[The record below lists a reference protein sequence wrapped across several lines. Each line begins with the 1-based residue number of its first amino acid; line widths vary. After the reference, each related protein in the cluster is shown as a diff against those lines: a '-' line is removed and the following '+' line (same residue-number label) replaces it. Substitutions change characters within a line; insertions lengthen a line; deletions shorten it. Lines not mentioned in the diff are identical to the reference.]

1 MASDGLV
8 PRRLLPDSRF
18 NWVYPVDLV
27 VGLVVTLFFLFY
39 FNRVFGSLV
48 AYCVRK
54 YTWYRYRIYIDV
66 KALQFSFLA
75 GRVFFKG
82 FRYHGHNETIL
93 INDGYITWRYWLRRV
108 REAEC
113 VSSLD
118 HKTDA
123 KSGVNL
129 DSGLEES
136 VGKKASNGLPCR
148 IKAKIRGIEWFIYN
162 RSPAYDSILASISGS
177 QPPNGVGADDPVR
190 KRARLNKANLQT
202 KGQYGDHAAS
212 PTEESWSSS
221 SKHESMGKPQ
231 SRQVFEPSP
240 TQSAAS
246 STLQSGLPG
255 TEQNN
260 ELPLLLQV
268 LPVKLECTRGAIVM
282 GNQHT
287 RSILT
292 AKFDSAVG
300 RIDAQK
306 PSSPLDHYQQLIDLD
321 FNHPLI
327 QLKANRAFKDSPSAE
342 INKRNVEADF
352 PKDDTQADLRQ
363 QSSRR
368 QRRSWSFLHGVL
380 RRFGGSDTSLSNQ
393 RTRKIRPS
401 KKDEG
406 IPGEHR
412 WLGLTRYIDDEDDLL
427 EQERW
432 KAVEYARFETIV
444 DSPGILISIHWD
456 VPGQVPKKRLTVESS
471 HAYGDING
479 SDPPDWS
486 IDVHIRGGEIHYG
499 PWADRQRTDLQNAFF
514 PTLYKDAVPASKIAP
529 GEPRMSTVFKLMIE
543 VDLATKL
550 ILHTREESKDW
561 RWKGHATDGTSHDAK
576 IKSKRHRG
584 KTKEKASLSP
594 EIRPY
599 GWLDLQVMPDS
610 TINFTMD
617 LVARPNGYRTRVDID
632 LREPEMAS
640 SVNHE
645 LLWRSKSQTISCDLS
660 NPLEW
665 KVLRH
670 WYINI
675 QSEDLEVFLLRDHIF
690 LLTDLINDWT
700 SGPPGD
706 FYTFVPFK
714 YLINFQLSNFRLYI
728 NANDSNIINNP
739 TDIND
744 NAFIVLRG
752 KQLDA
757 DLTIPLDH
765 YQPSRN
771 AILFKVDARQGGLD
785 LCTPQWNT
793 QHAFLKDGEV
803 ASLSELNITGSYD
816 YATTTSSAL
825 TDILQLA
832 INGDSPRICMYG
844 FLIRYFMKIK
854 DNYFGEDLHFRTLE
868 EYKAQVAA
876 KAQSSED
883 ALDSIQHSKVSNDLD
898 VLLQISAEN
907 ASAILPSGLYTPT
920 HGIALDL
927 ASICGDL
934 RFTNYYMDLM
944 VAFSPISIAHIKS
957 VTSQIISVDVD
968 SETQV
973 FIDGVSLYGHRL
985 FGLPPTEPTYVCN
998 WDFDVGSIKG
1008 ECTPEFLQGLLLGI
1022 RCFGFS
1028 FDDMENALPPLNLT
1042 IIHDVTFLRVR
1053 VQPILIWL
1061 RTESAA
1067 FRFGLQSLRLGYND
1081 WAHAQSSEKL
1091 NVHISGVSVAIID
1104 KQDSSLG
1111 RDIDNSLVSTQAY
1124 LQSTINLR
1132 MTTRKKMFE
1141 ASCEMQQSHIK
1152 LQDVRTHR
1160 TPWLVQE
1167 FREGAYQA
1175 PTYRTKIR
1183 PPAMQ
1188 FPPVPEPLSCEHSF
1202 ALDSRS
1208 ISSISRRDGVYSRSS
1223 SRQSSFLENRSRKIV
1238 SSATFARSEI
1248 SNPILPED
1256 SRMSSSPYHA
1266 FDSPSSPR
1274 QRGSLAKPDSAPSPY
1289 RTPYFPL
1296 QGLTVN
1302 LEDVPVSSHQDY
1314 EPNTRDRAKGNPA
1327 SLHLQDQETAKSSIM
1342 IDLDPGTRALC
1353 TPMALSHMVD
1363 LLTKLQAETVDALLD
1378 ALQVN
1383 TMVEASKSTQSS
1395 QEHSPN
1401 ITDFNIR
1408 IPSLQARF
1416 LSHPTHH
1423 PLSHSYSSAVSFDVE
1438 KLNVTAR
1445 KSKGKVS
1452 NQPGSP
1458 CDRSSVHVS
1467 LAKIKTSL
1475 SCKSSAAPHYD
1486 KLIDC
1491 IIQDIVLWSTAGELS
1506 SASIKFRNTDITG
1519 TNRCLSQAL
1528 PSGFQA
1534 VSAILKTAEVGSQM
1548 TERHKIQLQVLVL
1561 SLVMAGEDIPDPP
1574 FLTRA
1579 SYVLRSA
1586 NNHLRSSD
1594 SWKLMARL
1602 RHITQLLPEGV
1613 LADTTARS
1621 LNHNQACP
1629 EDAGSRVIKSLE
1641 HWRAWDAVQVKQSL
1655 LMHKVYGLVGEP
1667 SGDRAGMTSPSRA
1680 SVQGGS
1686 LRFAINPGPSQNSI
1700 MVENLEVAVLHNQPA
1715 IASGGFTDPE
1725 VFSVGDA
1732 MLQAHCAKITTR
1744 LNWELLEL
1752 IDAALEIP
1760 FDQLPSKPR
1769 LTSGPSAPIRKGK
1782 MHVIVSSGISIVDF
1796 TSGNLRSMFLC
1807 QGLKASVLVS
1817 RTENKSA
1824 ANILMNADTATS
1836 EVESHSRTLIMTKL
1850 QRPTMFCSTNSDAKL
1865 PRNYHNWKVAASCSS
1880 IAFRVLEDPLLI
1892 FEVVDLILRD
1902 EVAHAVNIAQKARKY
1917 LRQTQ
1922 FDAHQQ
1928 VEPAINKVHITLFV
1942 DSYLLSLTVLP
1953 SLIYRISGEGART
1966 TVQHGLR
1973 EASET
1978 LINLDLQDHIHAFRT
1993 QGNNK
1998 SGKIAAMH
2006 IPPINGRLSLK
2017 LGPRQRSVVFNTT
2030 IEVVKL
2036 DASAL
2041 HALLVTFSRPE
2052 IANLMESIDRE
2063 IRSIQ
2068 SNTQR
2073 LFGGFGDSGAQETL
2087 SKGPLIYDACIIA
2100 GGFSVHAS
2108 SPLSSITARES
2119 QLELN
2124 LGCIQARASNKDG
2137 STGLALPFGEFE
2149 IRLNSIQAALKRVES
2164 ATKIPSGEISVSAY
2178 FKCTSSASHSGEA
2191 MRAFQL
2197 RSTKFNMEVYAE
2209 TAPIIIDIFGHLQN
2223 TLKSIDLTAELK
2235 TLRSIRRP
2243 RVRSTVGTPLP
2254 EANDTANHYDTGSG
2268 SFFGAMYSLEMTNIR
2283 LSWIIGSSTPMSP
2296 EREAEDLILSLSKID
2311 LSTKRDNAARLL
2323 IENLQLQM
2331 VSRSKATMGRSQN
2344 SALLPEVVFNVAYLS
2359 TGKDRRLA
2367 FHAAG
2372 KSLDLRLTSQF
2383 ILPASDLRRSIAF
2396 ATQGVRTAT
2405 ADWKAS
2411 AAEKGNQTRQLLGN
2425 RKFASIWVDA
2435 DFAGAVVYL
2444 EGRSVGER
2452 QTSVTGMQDGAM
2464 MQQHGRYNQFK
2475 PENTSNSTTLRSPGL
2490 AFKIEYRNSNT
2501 DQESLNAE
2509 IKVDGSSNTLYPRVV
2524 PLIMEISSSVKE
2536 MMGESDQLDQSP
2548 KAPPAPTRAVEDDR
2562 LRSADPSTIFGKTK
2576 VNFGLRIC
2584 KQEFSLSC
2592 QPMAKVAATARF
2604 EDIYVTLNT
2613 IQSSDH
2619 GQFFTLSALFTNPEI
2634 SVQHTYSRE
2643 PTGSLTMDSI
2653 YVSLMSSKHV
2663 SAASGLSAILKIGA
2677 TKAQVNA
2684 RQMQDVLLFREVW
2697 IPPEMRQSS
2706 ATPAPNPSTEPQ
2718 AFIVQRYQ
2726 QVAAA
2731 GAFPWDATISIAEL
2745 NVRLDLGQSL
2755 GRSTLNISNFWISS
2769 KKASN
2774 WEQNLYLGCDRAGMD
2789 ATGRMSGLIE
2799 LQALKVRTSIKWPME
2814 NVEYHTPLV
2823 QASLGFDC
2831 LRVKAAFD
2839 YQAFAI
2845 INITAMDAMMYNVRD
2860 LVQATGGDR
2869 LVAVVEGD
2877 TVQVFCT
2884 ATSASQSLALYQA
2897 IQRLIEEKQ
2906 TAYEASLK
2914 ETERFLRRKP
2924 TADPSALQRAINH
2937 SPASEREETIKVPIR
2952 LQTNVVVK
2960 LSAVHFG
2967 VFPSTF
2973 FDNQIFK
2980 VEAGDA
2986 SARFSVVLDD
2996 GKVHSTLGMT
3006 LGQLRVALSGVARPT
3021 TPRKVGEVS
3030 IDEVAASATASRG
3043 GLILGVPRTVVGM
3056 QVWQLPESNQI
3067 DHIFRSSFEGNIDV
3081 GWNYSR
3087 ISFIRGM
3094 HGSHVRALAQ
3104 RLGKPLPQSA
3114 LQITGGL
3121 NQENEEGGGKISR
3134 GEQDKITAVV
3144 TVPQSK
3150 YDYTALQPALI
3161 DTPQL
3166 RNLGEATPPLE
3177 WIGLHRE
3184 RLPNLTHQIVIVSL
3198 LEVAKEVEDAY
3209 TKILGSSSI

>member
-39 FNRVFGSLV
+39 FNRVFGSLI
-48 AYCVRK
+48 AYSVRK
-54 YTWYRYRIYIDV
+54 YTWYRYRVYIDV
-66 KALQFSFLA
+66 QALQFSFLA

-113 VSSLD
+113 ISSLN
-118 HKTDA
+118 HKTDV
-123 KSGVNL
+123 KSGANL

-148 IKAKIRGIEWFIYN
+148 IKAKVRGIEWFIYN
-162 RSPAYDSILASISGS
+162 RSPAYDSILESISGRE
-177 QPPNGVGADDPVR
+177 PPSDFGGDDSVR

-202 KGQYGDHAAS
+202 KGQYRGHAGS

-221 SKHESMGKPQ
+221 SRHESPGKFQP
-231 SRQVFEPSP
+231 RHVFEPSP
-240 TQSAAS
+240 TQSTAS
-246 STLQSGLPG
+246 STPQSGLPA
-255 TEQNN
+255 TEQIKD
-260 ELPLLLQV
+260 LPLILQA
-268 LPVKLECTRGAIVM
+268 LPIKLECTKGAIVM

-306 PSSPLDHYQQLIDLD
+306 PSSPLDHYKQLIDLD

-327 QLKANRAFKDSPSAE
+327 QLKANRAFKESQLAE
-342 INKRNVEADF
+342 INKRNVEADSS
-352 PKDDTQADLRQ
+352 KDDTRAHFRQ

-368 QRRSWSFLHGVL
+368 QRRSWSFLHGL
-380 RRFGGSDTSLSNQ
+380 LHRFGGSSTSASNK
-393 RTRKIRPS
+393 RARKTRALE
-401 KKDEG
+401 KDEAV
-406 IPGEHR
+406 PGEHR

-444 DSPGILISIHWD
+444 DSPGILVSIHWD
-456 VPGQVPKKRLTVESS
+456 VPGQVPEKRFTAGIS

-486 IDVHIRGGEIHYG
+486 IDIHIRGGEIHYG

-514 PTLYKDAVPASKIAP
+514 PTLYKDAAPASKIMP
-529 GEPRMSTVFKLMIE
+529 GEPRISTLFKLMFE
-543 VDLATKL
+543 VDVATKL

-561 RWKGHATDGTSHDAK
+561 RWKGHATDGASRDAK
-576 IKSKRHRG
+576 MKSKRHRG
-584 KTKEKASLSP
+584 KKEKASLSP

-610 TINFTMD
+610 TISFTMD
-617 LVARPNGYRTRVDID
+617 LVARPNGYSNRVDID
-632 LREPEMAS
+632 LRGPEMAS

-645 LLWRSKSQTISCDLS
+645 LLWRSKSQTITCDLS

-670 WYINI
+670 WYIKI
-675 QSEDLEVFLLRDHIF
+675 QSDDLEIFLLRDHIF

-714 YLINFQLSNFRLYI
+714 YLINFQLSDFRLHI

-739 TDIND
+739 TDVND
-744 NAFIVLRG
+744 NAFIVVWG

-757 DLTIPLDH
+757 DITIPLEY

-771 AILFKVDARQGGLD
+771 AILFKVDAQHGGLD

-793 QHAFLKDGEV
+793 QHAFLKDAGV
-803 ASLSELNITGSYD
+803 ASLSELNVTGSYD

-825 TDILQLA
+825 TDILRLA

-876 KAQSSED
+876 KAQSGED
-883 ALDSIQHSKVSNDLD
+883 TVDSIQHSKVSNDLD
-898 VLLQISAEN
+898 VLLQISADN
-907 ASAILPSGLYTPT
+907 ASAILPSGLYTSSQ
-920 HGIALDL
+920 GISLDT

-944 VAFSPISIAHIKS
+944 VTLSPISIAHIKS
-957 VTSQIISVDVD
+957 ITPQVISADVD

-973 FIDGVSLYGHRL
+973 FIDGLSLYGHRL

-1008 ECTPEFLQGLLLGI
+1008 ECTPEFLHGFLLGI

-1028 FDDMENALPPLNLT
+1028 FDDMENTLPPLNLT

-1067 FRFGLQSLRLGYND
+1067 FRLGLQSLKLGYND
-1081 WAHAQSSEKL
+1081 YAHAQSSEKL
-1091 NVHISGVSVAIID
+1091 HVHISEISVAVVD
-1104 KQDSSLG
+1104 NQDSSPG
-1111 RDIDNSLVSTQAY
+1111 RDVDNSIMSTQAY

-1132 MTTRKKMFE
+1132 VTTRKKMFE
-1141 ASCEMQQSHIK
+1141 ASSEMQQSHIK
-1152 LQDVRTHR
+1152 VQDVRTHR
-1160 TPWLVQE
+1160 TSWLVRD
-1167 FREGAYQA
+1167 FCGGASQA
-1175 PTYRTKIR
+1175 PTHRTKIR

-1188 FPPVPEPLSCEHSF
+1188 FPPMPEPLDCEHGF
-1202 ALDSRS
+1202 VFDSHS
-1208 ISSISRRDGVYSRSS
+1208 TSSISQRTRVSSRSS
-1223 SRQSSFLENRSRKIV
+1223 SRQSSFLENRSRKMT
-1238 SSATFARSEI
+1238 SSATLARSEI
-1248 SNPILPED
+1248 SNPVLREN
-1256 SRMSSSPYHA
+1256 SRTSSSSNHA
-1266 FDSPSSPR
+1266 LHSPSSRR
-1274 QRGSLAKPDSAPSPY
+1274 QRGSLAQPDFAPSPY

-1302 LEDVPVSSHQDY
+1302 LEDVPVSSNQVN
-1314 EPNTRDRAKGNPA
+1314 ESGTASRAKGDPA
-1327 SLHLQDQETAKSSIM
+1327 GLLQLQAQEIAKSSIM
-1342 IDLDPGTRALC
+1342 IDLDPGMRALC
-1353 TPMALSHMVD
+1353 TPMALSHMVN
-1363 LLTKLQAETVDALLD
+1363 LLTKLQAETIDTLLD
-1378 ALQVN
+1378 DLQIN
-1383 TMVEASKSTQSS
+1383 TMAEASKSTQASD
-1395 QEHSPN
+1395 EHPPK
-1401 ITDFNIR
+1401 ITDLNIR

-1423 PLSHSYSSAVSFDVE
+1423 QPSHSYSSAVSLDVE
-1438 KLNVTAR
+1438 NLSVTAR
-1445 KSKGKVS
+1445 KSKGKATD
-1452 NQPGSP
+1452 QPGSP
-1458 CDRSSVHVS
+1458 SDLTSVHVS
-1467 LAKIKTSL
+1467 LTQIQFSL
-1475 SCKSSAAPHYD
+1475 SSGSSVVPRYD
-1486 KLIDC
+1486 KLIGC
-1491 IIQDIVLWSTAGELS
+1491 TVQDVVLWSAMGKSS
-1506 SASIKFRNTDITG
+1506 SASITFRKTDITA

-1528 PSGFQA
+1528 PSVLRA
-1534 VSAILKTAEVGSQM
+1534 VSAILKTAEIRSQM
-1548 TERHKIQLQVLVL
+1548 TERHKIRLQVLVL
-1561 SLVMAGEDIPDPP
+1561 SLVIAGEDIPDPP

-1602 RHITQLLPEGV
+1602 RHIMQLLPAEL
-1613 LADTTARS
+1613 LADTTDRC
-1621 LNHNQACP
+1621 LNHTQACP
-1629 EDAGSRVIKSLE
+1629 EDAGNRVAKSLE

-1655 LMHKVYGLVGEP
+1655 LMHKIYGLVGEP
-1667 SGDRAGMTSPSRA
+1667 YEDRADMKNPFRA

-1686 LRFAINPGPSQNSI
+1686 LRFAIITGPSQNSI
-1700 MVENLEVAVLHNQPA
+1700 VVEELEVAVLHNQPA
-1715 IASGGFTDPE
+1715 VAGGGFTDPE
-1725 VFSVGDA
+1725 TFSVGDA

-1744 LNWELLEL
+1744 LNSELLKL

-1760 FDQLPSKPR
+1760 FDEFPSNPR
-1769 LTSGPSAPIRKGK
+1769 STSGPSVPFRKRK
-1782 MHVIVSSGISIVDF
+1782 VHVMVSSSISIVDF
-1796 TSGNLRSMFLC
+1796 VSDNLRSMFLC
-1807 QGLKASVLVS
+1807 QGLKASILVS
-1817 RTENKSA
+1817 QTERGSA
-1824 ANILMNADTATS
+1824 ANVLMNADTATS
-1836 EVESHSRTLIMTKL
+1836 EVQSHSRILIMSKL
-1850 QRPTMFCSTNSDAKL
+1850 QQPTLFCSTSSDAKT
-1865 PRNYHNWKVAASCSS
+1865 PNKYRNWKVAASCSS
-1880 IAFRVLEDPLLI
+1880 IAFKVLEDPLLI
-1892 FEVVDLILRD
+1892 FEVVDLILR
-1902 EVAHAVNIAQKARKY
+1902 EEIAQALKIAQDVRKR

-1922 FDAHQQ
+1922 LDTQEQ
-1928 VEPAINKVHITLFV
+1928 VGSAMNKVDVTLFV
-1942 DSYLLSLTVLP
+1942 DSYLLSLTLLP
-1953 SLIYRISGEGART
+1953 SLIYKISGEGART

-1973 EASET
+1973 EISET

-1993 QGNNK
+1993 QGKNK
-1998 SGKIAAMH
+1998 SGKIAAIH
-2006 IPPINGRLSLK
+2006 IPPINGRLSLISD
-2017 LGPRQRSVVFNTT
+2017 PRQRSVVCNTI
-2030 IEVVKL
+2030 IESVKL

-2041 HALLVTFSRPE
+2041 HALLVTFLRPE
-2052 IANLMESIDRE
+2052 IANLMQSIDRE

-2068 SNTQR
+2068 SSTQR
-2073 LFGGFGDSGAQETL
+2073 LFGVRDGGAQETPL
-2087 SKGPLIYDACIIA
+2087 KGPLLYDASIIA
-2100 GGFSVHAS
+2100 AGFSVHAS
-2108 SPLSSITARES
+2108 SPLSSITAREG

-2124 LGCIQARASNKDG
+2124 LGCIQAKASNKDG
-2137 STGLALPFGEFE
+2137 STGLALPFAEFE
-2149 IRLNSIQAALKRVES
+2149 IRLNSIQAALSRVES
-2164 ATKIPSGEISVSAY
+2164 ATKIPSGEIAVSAF
-2178 FKCTSSASHSGEA
+2178 FKCTSNASHSGEA

-2197 RSTKFNMEVYAE
+2197 RSSKFNIDVYAE

-2223 TLKSIDLTAELK
+2223 TLKTIDLTAELK

-2243 RVRSTVGTPLP
+2243 RLRSAVGTPLP
-2254 EANDTANHYDTGSG
+2254 ETNDTANHHDIGST

-2283 LSWIIGSSTPMSP
+2283 LSWIIGSSTPISP

-2331 VSRSKATMGRSQN
+2331 ASGSKAAMARSQN

-2359 TGKDRRLA
+2359 TGKDRRLS
-2367 FHAAG
+2367 FQAAG

-2396 ATQGVRTAT
+2396 AIQGVRTAT

-2411 AAEKGNQTRQLLGN
+2411 AAEKGNQTRQLLGDK
-2425 RKFASIWVDA
+2425 KFASILVDA

-2444 EGRSVGER
+2444 EGRNVGER
-2452 QTSVTGMQDGAM
+2452 QTLATGVQDGPM
-2464 MQQHGRYNQFK
+2464 VSQQGLYHQFN
-2475 PENTSNSTTLRSPGL
+2475 PENTSSSTTLRSPGL

-2509 IKVDGSSNTLYPRVV
+2509 IKVDGSNNILYPRVV

-2548 KAPPAPTRAVEDDR
+2548 KAQPAPPSIVEDDR

-2613 IQSSDH
+2613 IQSTDH
-2619 GQFFTLSALFTNPEI
+2619 GQFFTVSALFTNPGI

-2643 PTGSLTMDSI
+2643 PTGSLAMDSI

-2697 IPPEMRQSS
+2697 IPPEMRHSA

-2755 GRSTLNISNFWISS
+2755 GRSTLNISDFWVSS
-2769 KKASN
+2769 KKTSN
-2774 WEQNLYLGCDRAGMD
+2774 WEQNLYLGCDRVGMD

-2799 LQALKVRTSIKWPME
+2799 LQALRVRTSIKWPME

-2823 QASLGFDC
+2823 QASLGFDH

-2845 INITAMDAMMYNVRD
+2845 MNITGVDIMMYNVRD
-2860 LVQATGGDR
+2860 LLQATGGDR

-2884 ATSASQSLALYQA
+2884 ATSASQGLALYQA

-2906 TAYEASLK
+2906 AAYEASLK

-2924 TADPSALQRAINH
+2924 GTNPIALQGPKIH
-2937 SPASEREETIKVPIR
+2937 SPTSDREETIKVPIR
-2952 LQTNVVVK
+2952 LHTNVVVK
-2960 LSAVHFG
+2960 IRAVHFG

-2980 VEAGDA
+2980 IEARGA
-2986 SARFSVVLDD
+2986 SARFSVVLDH

-3006 LGQLRVALSGVARPT
+3006 LGQLRVALSGVTRPT

-3043 GLILGVPRTVVGM
+3043 GLILAVPRTVVSM
-3056 QVWQLPESNQI
+3056 QVWQLPESKQI
-3067 DHIFRSSFEGNIDV
+3067 DYIFRSSFEGNIDV

-3121 NQENEEGGGKISR
+3121 NQDKEDGGGKFPR
-3134 GEQDKITAVV
+3134 GEQEKITAVV

>member
-1 MASDGLV
+1 MASAGLI
-8 PRRLLPDSRF
+8 PRQLLPDSNF

-27 VGLVVTLFFLFY
+27 VGIVVTLFFLFY
-39 FNRVFGSLV
+39 FNRVFGRLV
-48 AYCVRK
+48 AYSVRK
-54 YTWYRYRIYIDV
+54 YTWYRYRVYIDV
-66 KALQFSFLA
+66 QALQFSFLA

-82 FRYHGHNETIL
+82 FRYHGHNETVL
-93 INDGYITWRYWLRRV
+93 INDGYVTWRYWLRRV
-108 REAEC
+108 KEADC
-113 VSSLD
+113 ISSLN
-118 HKTDA
+118 HKTDVKPTA
-123 KSGVNL
+123 NL
-129 DSGLEES
+129 NPDVEES
-136 VGKKASNGLPCR
+136 VGKKTSNGLPCR
-148 IKAKIRGIEWFIYN
+148 IKAKVRGVEWFIYN
-162 RSPAYDSILASISGS
+162 RSPAYDSILESISDKK
-177 QPPNGVGADDPVR
+177 PPSGAGGDDSVR
-190 KRARLNKANLQT
+190 KRARLNKTNLQSR
-202 KGQYGDHAAS
+202 GQYRGHAGS

-221 SKHESMGKPQ
+221 SRHDSLGKSQ

-240 TQSAAS
+240 TQSTTS
-246 STLQSGLPG
+246 STPQSSLPA
-255 TEQNN
+255 TEQIKD
-260 ELPLLLQV
+260 LPILLKI
-268 LPVKLECTRGAIVM
+268 LPIKLECTRGAIVM
-282 GNQHT
+282 GNQQT

-292 AKFDSAVG
+292 AKFESAIG

-306 PSSPLDHYQQLIDLD
+306 PSSPLDHYKQLIDLD

-327 QLKANRAFKDSPSAE
+327 QLKTNRAFKDSQLAE
-342 INKRNVEADF
+342 INKPNVEADSF
-352 PKDDTQADLRQ
+352 KIDLQAHVRQ

-380 RRFGGSDTSLSNQ
+380 HRFGGSTTSLSNK
-393 RTRKIRPS
+393 RARKTRAS
-401 KKDEG
+401 EKDEA

-412 WLGLTRYIDDEDDLL
+412 WLGLTRYMDDEDDLL

-456 VPGQVPKKRLTVESS
+456 VPGEVPEKKFTAESS
-471 HAYGDING
+471 HAHGDING

-499 PWADRQRTDLQNAFF
+499 PWADRQRTDLQNTFF
-514 PTLYKDAVPASKIAP
+514 PTLYKDAVSASEVLP
-529 GEPRMSTVFKLMIE
+529 GEPRISTLFKLMIE
-543 VDLATKL
+543 IDLATKL

-561 RWKGHATDGTSHDAK
+561 RWKGHATNATSRDAK
-576 IKSKRHRG
+576 IKNKRHRG

-610 TINFTMD
+610 TISFTMD
-617 LVARPNGYRTRVDID
+617 LVARPEGYRSRVDID
-632 LREPEMAS
+632 LRRPEMAS

-675 QSEDLEVFLLRDHIF
+675 QSDDLEVFLLRDHIL

-706 FYTFVPFK
+706 FYTFIPFK
-714 YLINFQLSNFRLYI
+714 YSINFQLSDFRLYI

-744 NAFIVLRG
+744 NTFIVIWG
-752 KQLDA
+752 KQLVA
-757 DLTIPLDH
+757 DLTIPLEH

-771 AILFKVDARQGGLD
+771 TILFKIDAQHGGLD
-785 LCTPQWNT
+785 LFTPQWNT
-793 QHAFLKDGEV
+793 QHAFLKDGRV

-825 TDILQLA
+825 TDILRLA
-832 INGDSPRICMYG
+832 INGESPRICMYG

-883 ALDSIQHSKVSNDLD
+883 TVDSIQHSKATNDLD

-907 ASAILPSGLYTPT
+907 ASAILPSGLYSSTQ
-920 HGIALDL
+920 GICLDI
-927 ASICGDL
+927 ASTSGDL

-944 VAFSPISIAHIKS
+944 VTFSPISIAHIKS
-957 VTSQIISVDVD
+957 ISPQIISVDAD

-973 FIDGVSLYGHRL
+973 FIDGLSLYGHRL

-1008 ECTPEFLQGLLLGI
+1008 ECTPEFLHGFLLGI

-1028 FDDMENALPPLNLT
+1028 FDDMENTLPPLNLT

-1053 VQPILIWL
+1053 IQPILIWL

-1067 FRFGLQSLRLGYND
+1067 FRLGLQSLRLNYND
-1081 WAHAQSSEKL
+1081 WAHAQFSEKL
-1091 NVHISGVSVAIID
+1091 NVHVSEISIAIVD
-1104 KQDSSLG
+1104 KQESLLD
-1111 RDIDNSLVSTQAY
+1111 RDIEKSTMSTQGY

-1141 ASCEMQQSHIK
+1141 ASSEMQQSHIK
-1152 LQDVRTHR
+1152 MQDIRTHR
-1160 TPWLVQE
+1160 TPWLIQD
-1167 FREGAYQA
+1167 FREGASQA
-1175 PTYRTKIR
+1175 PMQRTKIR

-1188 FPPVPEPLSCEHSF
+1188 FPAMPEPLKYEDSF
-1202 ALDSRS
+1202 VLDSPS
-1208 ISSISRRDGVYSRSS
+1208 TSSISRRNRVYSRSS
-1223 SRQSSFLENRSRKIV
+1223 SRQSSFLENRSRKTT

-1248 SNPILPED
+1248 SNPVLRED
-1256 SRMSSSPYHA
+1256 SRVPSKSNHA
-1266 FDSPSSPR
+1266 LDGPSFRR
-1274 QRGSLAKPDSAPSPY
+1274 QRGSLARADFAPSPY

-1302 LEDVPVSSHQDY
+1302 LEDVPVSSNQVY
-1314 EPNTRDRAKGNPA
+1314 ESNTEDRAKGDPVG
-1327 SLHLQDQETAKSSIM
+1327 LQFQDQETAKSSIM
-1342 IDLDPGTRALC
+1342 IDLDPGMRALC
-1353 TPMALSHMVD
+1353 TPMALSHIVD
-1363 LLTKLQAETVDALLD
+1363 LLTRLQAETIDTLLD

-1383 TMVEASKSTQSS
+1383 AMAEASKSTQAND
-1395 QEHSPN
+1395 QCSPK

-1408 IPSLQARF
+1408 IPSLQVRF

-1423 PLSHSYSSAVSFDVE
+1423 PQSHSLSSAVSLDVE
-1438 KLNVTAR
+1438 KLSVTAR
-1445 KSKGKVS
+1445 KSDGKS
-1452 NQPGSP
+1452 TNQP
-1458 CDRSSVHVS
+1458 RSSSDLTSVHVS
-1467 LAKIKTSL
+1467 LTQIHFSL
-1475 SCKSSAAPHYD
+1475 SSKSSVVPHYD
-1486 KLIDC
+1486 KLIGC
-1491 IIQDIVLWSTAGELS
+1491 AIQDVVLWSAMGES
-1506 SASIKFRNTDITG
+1506 SLANVSFRNTDITG
-1519 TNRCLSQAL
+1519 TTRCLSQAL
-1528 PSGFQA
+1528 PSIFQA
-1534 VSAILKTAEVGSQM
+1534 VSAILKTAEIRSQIA
-1548 TERHKIQLQVLVL
+1548 ERHKIQLQVLVL
-1561 SLVMAGEDIPDPP
+1561 SLVIAGEDIPDPP

-1602 RHITQLLPEGV
+1602 RHIMQLLPAGL
-1613 LADTTARS
+1613 LADTTERC
-1621 LNHNQACP
+1621 LNPTQACP
-1629 EDAGSRVIKSLE
+1629 EDAGNRVAKSLE
-1641 HWRAWDAVQVKQSL
+1641 HWRAWDAAQVKQSL

-1667 SGDRAGMTSPSRA
+1667 SEVGADMKTPLRVSI
-1680 SVQGGS
+1680 QGGS
-1686 LRFAINPGPSQNSI
+1686 LRFAVITGPSQNSI
-1700 MVENLEVAVLHNQPA
+1700 VVEKIEVAVLHNQPA
-1715 IASGGFTDPE
+1715 VVGGGFTDPE
-1725 VFSVGDA
+1725 TFSVGDI
-1732 MLQAHCAKITTR
+1732 MLQAHCAKITAR
-1744 LNWELLEL
+1744 LSWELLTL
-1752 IDAALEIP
+1752 IEAASEIP
-1760 FDQLPSKPR
+1760 FDQLPSNPR
-1769 LTSGPSAPIRKGK
+1769 STLGPSAPTGKRKV
-1782 MHVIVSSGISIVDF
+1782 HVIVSSNISIVEFISD
-1796 TSGNLRSMFLC
+1796 NLRITFLC
-1807 QGLKASVLVS
+1807 QGLKASVLVTQTAS
-1817 RTENKSA
+1817 KST
-1824 ANILMNADTATS
+1824 ANILVNADTATS
-1836 EVESHSRTLIMTKL
+1836 EVQSHSRALITTEL
-1850 QRPTMFCSTNSDAKL
+1850 QQATVVCSTSNDAESPK
-1865 PRNYHNWKVAASCSS
+1865 RYHNWKVAASCSS
-1880 IAFRVLEDPLLI
+1880 IAFKVLEDPLLI
-1892 FEVVDLILRD
+1892 FEVADLILRD
-1902 EVAHAVNIAQKARKY
+1902 EVAYAVNIVQILRESLRKTQIDAQE
-1917 LRQTQ
+1917 
-1922 FDAHQQ
+1922 Q
-1928 VEPAINKVHITLFV
+1928 VESARNRVHVTLFV
-1942 DSYLLSLTVLP
+1942 DSYVLSLTVLP

-1973 EASET
+1973 EDSET
-1978 LINLDLQDHIHAFRT
+1978 MINLDLRDHIHAFRT
-1993 QGNNK
+1993 QGKTK
-1998 SGKIAAMH
+1998 SDKIAAIH

-2017 LGPRQRSVVFNTT
+2017 SGPLQRSVVFNTI
-2030 IEVVKL
+2030 IEAVSL

-2041 HALLVTFSRPE
+2041 HALLVTFLRPE
-2052 IANLMESIDRE
+2052 VANMIESIDRE
-2063 IRSIQ
+2063 VKSIQ
-2068 SNTQR
+2068 NSTQR
-2073 LFGGFGDSGAQETL
+2073 LFGVGDGGAQQTS
-2087 SKGPLIYDACIIA
+2087 SKGPLLYDACIIA
-2100 GGFSVHAS
+2100 AGFSIHAS
-2108 SPLSSITARES
+2108 SPLSSITAREG

-2124 LGCIQARASNKDG
+2124 LGCIQAKASNKEG
-2137 STGLALPFGEFE
+2137 STEQALPFAEFE
-2149 IRLNSIQAALKRVES
+2149 IRLNSVQAALKRVEN
-2164 ATKIPSGEISVSAY
+2164 ATEIPSGGIAVSAF
-2178 FKCTSSASHSGEA
+2178 FKCTSNASQSGEA
-2191 MRAFQL
+2191 TRAFQL
-2197 RSTKFNMEVYAE
+2197 RISKFNVDMYAE
-2209 TAPIIIDIFGHLQN
+2209 TAPIIIDILGHLQN
-2223 TLKSIDLTAELK
+2223 SLKTIDLTAELK
-2235 TLRSIRRP
+2235 TLRSLRRP
-2243 RVRSTVGTPLP
+2243 RVRSAVGTPLP
-2254 EANDTANHYDTGSG
+2254 EANDTVSHHEIGSM

-2283 LSWIIGSSTPMSP
+2283 LSWIVGSSTPMSP
-2296 EREAEDLILSLSKID
+2296 EREAEDLVLSLSKID

-2331 VSRSKATMGRSQN
+2331 ASISKAAMGRSQN

-2367 FHAAG
+2367 FQAAG

-2396 ATQGVRTAT
+2396 AIQGVRTAT

-2411 AAEKGNQTRQLLGN
+2411 AAEKGNQTKQLLGDK
-2425 RKFASIWVDA
+2425 KFASILVDA

-2444 EGRSVGER
+2444 EGRNVGER
-2452 QTSVTGMQDGAM
+2452 QISSMVMQDGAM
-2464 MQQHGRYNQFK
+2464 VPQQGRYK
-2475 PENTSNSTTLRSPGL
+2475 PFNPEDNSSSTKLRSPGL
-2490 AFKIEYRNSNT
+2490 AFKIEYRNSSA

-2509 IKVDGSSNTLYPRVV
+2509 IKVDGSNNILYPRVV

-2536 MMGESDQLDQSP
+2536 MMGESDKLDQSP
-2548 KAPPAPTRAVEDDR
+2548 KAQPEPPKPVEDDR

-2576 VNFGLRIC
+2576 VNFGLKIC

-2613 IQSSDH
+2613 IQSIDH
-2619 GQFFTLSALFTNPEI
+2619 GQFFTVSALFTKPEI

-2643 PTGSLTMDSI
+2643 PTGSLAMDSI

-2697 IPPEMRQSS
+2697 IPPEMRHSP

-2745 NVRLDLGQSL
+2745 TVRIDLGQSL
-2755 GRSTLNISNFWISS
+2755 GRSTLNISNFWVSS

-2799 LQALKVRTSIKWPME
+2799 LQALKIRTSIKWPME
-2814 NVEYHTPLV
+2814 NAEYHTPLV
-2823 QASLGFDC
+2823 QASLGFDH

-2845 INITAMDAMMYNVRD
+2845 MNITGVDVMMYNVRD
-2860 LVQATGGDR
+2860 LLRATDGDR

-2884 ATSASQSLALYQA
+2884 ATSASQGLALYQA

-2906 TAYEASLK
+2906 ASYEASLK

-2924 TADPSALQRAINH
+2924 GTNATPLQRAMNH
-2937 SPASEREETIKVPIR
+2937 SPASDREEIIKVPIR

-2960 LSAVHFG
+2960 LRAVHFG

-2980 VEAGDA
+2980 VEARGT
-2986 SARFSVVLDD
+2986 SARFSVVLEH

-3043 GLILGVPRTVVGM
+3043 GLILGVPRTVVSM

-3067 DHIFRSSFEGNIDV
+3067 DYVFRSSFEGNIDV

-3094 HGSHVRALAQ
+3094 HSSHVRALAQ

-3121 NQENEEGGGKISR
+3121 NQDNEDGGGRPSR
-3134 GEQDKITAVV
+3134 GEQEKITAVV

-3150 YDYTALQPALI
+3150 YAYTALQPALI

>member
-1 MASDGLV
+1 MAGDGLV
-8 PRRLLPDSRF
+8 PRRLLPDSQF
-18 NWVYPVDLV
+18 NWIYPVDLV

-48 AYCVRK
+48 AYSVRK
-54 YTWYRYRIYIDV
+54 YTWYRYRVYIDV
-66 KALQFSFLA
+66 QALQISLLA

-108 REAEC
+108 REAEFI
-113 VSSLD
+113 SSLN
-118 HKTDA
+118 HKTDV

-136 VGKKASNGLPCR
+136 VGKKPSSGLPCR
-148 IKAKIRGIEWFIYN
+148 IKAKVRGIEWFIYN
-162 RSPAYDSILASISGS
+162 RSPAYDSILESISGS
-177 QPPNGVGADDPVR
+177 KPPSDLGGNNSAR
-190 KRARLNKANLQT
+190 KRARLNKANVQD
-202 KGQYGDHAAS
+202 KGQHRGHEGS
-212 PTEESWSSS
+212 PTEESWASSS
-221 SKHESMGKPQ
+221 RHESLGKSQ
-231 SRQVFEPSP
+231 SRQVFETSP
-240 TQSAAS
+240 TQSTAS
-246 STLQSGLPG
+246 STPQSGLPAS
-255 TEQNN
+255 EQIKD
-260 ELPLLLQV
+260 LPLLLQV
-268 LPVKLECTRGAIVM
+268 LPIKIECTKGAIVM

-306 PSSPLDHYQQLIDLD
+306 PSSPLDHYKQLIDLD
-321 FNHPLI
+321 FIYPLI
-327 QLKANRAFKDSPSAE
+327 QLKSNRAFRDSQTAE
-342 INKRNVEADF
+342 INKRTAEADSPRIGTRAHF
-352 PKDDTQADLRQ
+352 RQ

-368 QRRSWSFLHGVL
+368 QRRSWSFLKGVL
-380 RRFGGSDTSLSNQ
+380 HRFGGSSTSLSNK
-393 RTRKIRPS
+393 RARKTRS
-401 KKDEG
+401 LEKDDA

-427 EQERW
+427 ELERW

-456 VPGQVPKKRLTVESS
+456 VPGQVPERKFSAGSS
-471 HAYGDING
+471 RAHDGING

-514 PTLYKDAVPASKIAP
+514 PTLYKDAVPAPKITP
-529 GEPRMSTVFKLMIE
+529 GEPRVSTLFKLVFE
-543 VDLATKL
+543 VDVATKL

-561 RWKGHATDGTSHDAK
+561 RWKGHATNGTSRDAK

-584 KTKEKASLSP
+584 KAKEKASLNP

-610 TINFTMD
+610 TISFTMD
-617 LVARPNGYRTRVDID
+617 LVARSNGYRNRVDVD
-632 LREPEMAS
+632 LRAPEMAS

-675 QSEDLEVFLLRDHIF
+675 QSDDLEVFLLRDHIF

-714 YLINFQLSNFRLYI
+714 YLINFQLSDFRLYI

-744 NAFIVLRG
+744 NVFIVVWG

-757 DLTIPLDH
+757 DLTIPLEH

-771 AILFKVDARQGGLD
+771 AILFKVDAHQGGLD

-793 QHAFLKDGEV
+793 QHAFLKDGGV

-825 TDILQLA
+825 TDILRLA
-832 INGDSPRICMYG
+832 INGDSLRIYMYG

-876 KAQSSED
+876 KAQNSEGTV
-883 ALDSIQHSKVSNDLD
+883 DSVQHSKVSNDLD
-898 VLLQISAEN
+898 VILQISAEN
-907 ASAILPSGLYTPT
+907 ASAILPSGLYNATQ
-920 HGIALDL
+920 GISLDI
-927 ASICGDL
+927 ASIHGDL

-944 VAFSPISIAHIKS
+944 VDFSPISIAHIKCN
-957 VTSQIISVDVD
+957 TAQIISVDVD

-973 FIDGVSLYGHRL
+973 FIDGLSLSGHRL

-998 WDFDVGSIKG
+998 WDFDVGTIKG
-1008 ECTPEFLQGLLLGI
+1008 ECTPEFLHGFLLGI

-1028 FDDMENALPPLNLT
+1028 FDDMENTLPPLNLT

-1067 FRFGLQSLRLGYND
+1067 FRLGLQSLTLGYND
-1081 WAHAQSSEKL
+1081 WAHAESSEKL
-1091 NVHISGVSVAIID
+1091 NVHISEISVAIVD
-1104 KQDSSLG
+1104 KQDSFLG
-1111 RDIDNSLVSTQAY
+1111 RDIDDSITSTQAY
-1124 LQSTINLR
+1124 LQLTMNLC
-1132 MTTRKKMFE
+1132 MPTRKKMFE
-1141 ASCEMQQSHIK
+1141 ARSEMQQSHIK
-1152 LQDVRTHR
+1152 MHDLRTHR
-1160 TPWLVQE
+1160 TPWLVQD
-1167 FREGAYQA
+1167 FREGASQG
-1175 PTYRTKIR
+1175 PTHRTKIR

-1188 FPPVPEPLSCEHSF
+1188 FPPMPEPLNCEHDF
-1202 ALDSRS
+1202 ILDSRS
-1208 ISSISRRDGVYSRSS
+1208 TSSISRRNRVSSRSS
-1223 SRQSSFLENRSRKIV
+1223 SRQSSFLEDRPRKMK
-1238 SSATFARSEI
+1238 SSATFALSET
-1248 SNPILPED
+1248 SNPILRED
-1256 SRMSSSPYHA
+1256 SPMSSSSNYA
-1266 FDSPSSPR
+1266 LDSPSSRR
-1274 QRGSLAKPDSAPSPY
+1274 QRGSLAQPDSAPSPY

-1296 QGLTVN
+1296 QDLAVN
-1302 LEDVPVSSHQDY
+1302 LEDVPVSSSQVY
-1314 EPNTRDRAKGNPA
+1314 ESDTEDCARGDAVG
-1327 SLHLQDQETAKSSIM
+1327 LQVQDQEISKSSIM
-1342 IDLDPGTRALC
+1342 VDLDPGMRVLC
-1353 TPMALSHMVD
+1353 TPMAFSHMVD
-1363 LLTKLQAETVDALLD
+1363 LLTRLQAETVDTLLD
-1378 ALQVN
+1378 ALQVD
-1383 TMVEASKSTQSS
+1383 TMAEASKSTQASD
-1395 QEHSPN
+1395 EHSPK
-1401 ITDFNIR
+1401 ITDVNIR

-1416 LSHPTHH
+1416 LSHPTHGS
-1423 PLSHSYSSAVSFDVE
+1423 PSHSYSSAVSLHVE
-1438 KLNVTAR
+1438 KLSVTAR
-1445 KSKGKVS
+1445 KSVGKAT
-1452 NQPGSP
+1452 NLPGILS
-1458 CDRSSVHVS
+1458 DLTSVHVS
-1467 LAKIKTSL
+1467 LAQIQLSL
-1475 SCKSSAAPHYD
+1475 SSKSSMVHHYD
-1486 KLIDC
+1486 KLIGFT
-1491 IIQDIVLWSTAGELS
+1491 IQDVVLWSAMGESS
-1506 SASIKFRNTDITG
+1506 SASIKFRNTDITVI
-1519 TNRCLSQAL
+1519 NKCLSQGL
-1528 PSGFQA
+1528 PSVFQA
-1534 VSAILKTAEVGSQM
+1534 VSAIIKTAEIRSQM
-1548 TERHKIQLQVLVL
+1548 TERHKIRLQILVL
-1561 SLVMAGEDIPDPP
+1561 SLIIAGEDIPDPA
-1574 FLTRA
+1574 FLTKA

-1602 RHITQLLPEGV
+1602 RHILQLLPADL
-1613 LADTTARS
+1613 LADTTDRC
-1621 LNHNQACP
+1621 LNRTQVRP
-1629 EDAGSRVIKSLE
+1629 EDAGNRVARSLE
-1641 HWRAWDAVQVKQSL
+1641 HWRAWDAVQIKQSL
-1655 LMHKVYGLVGEP
+1655 LMHKVYGFVGEP
-1667 SGDRAGMTSPSRA
+1667 FENRADTKNPLRA
-1680 SVQGGS
+1680 SAQGGS
-1686 LRFAINPGPSQNSI
+1686 LRFGVITGPKENSI
-1700 MVENLEVAVLHNQPA
+1700 VVENTEVMVMHNQPA
-1715 IASGGFTDPE
+1715 VPSGGFTDPE
-1725 VFSVGDA
+1725 TFSVGDSV
-1732 MLQAHCAKITTR
+1732 LQAHCAKITTR
-1744 LNWELLEL
+1744 LNWDLLKL
-1752 IDAALEIP
+1752 IDAALEVP
-1760 FDQLPSKPR
+1760 LDQLPSKPH
-1769 LTSGPSAPIRKGK
+1769 LTSGPSAPIRKRK
-1782 MHVIVSSGISIVDF
+1782 VHVMVSSSISIVDF
-1796 TSGNLRSMFLC
+1796 ISDNLRSMFLC
-1807 QGLKASVLVS
+1807 QGLKASILVS
-1817 RTENKSA
+1817 QTESRSA
-1824 ANILMNADTATS
+1824 ANILVNADTATS
-1836 EVESHSRTLIMTKL
+1836 EVQSHSQSLIMTKL
-1850 QRPTMFCSTNSDAKL
+1850 QRPTVFCSTNSDAKTL
-1865 PRNYHNWKVAASCSS
+1865 KKNHNWKVAASCSS
-1880 IAFRVLEDPLLI
+1880 IAFKILEDPLLI
-1892 FEVVDLILRD
+1892 FEVADLILRD
-1902 EVAHAVNIAQKARKY
+1902 EVAHAVSITQDVRKR

-1922 FDAHQQ
+1922 LSGQKQ
-1928 VEPAINKVHITLFV
+1928 VESTMNKVHVTLFV

-1978 LINLDLQDHIHAFRT
+1978 LINLDLHDHVHAFRT
-1993 QGNNK
+1993 QGKDK
-1998 SGKIAAMH
+1998 SGKIAALH
-2006 IPPINGRLSLK
+2006 IPPINGHLTLK
-2017 LGPRQRSVVFNTT
+2017 SGPRQSSIVFNMI
-2030 IEVVKL
+2030 IEAVKL

-2041 HALLVTFSRPE
+2041 HALLATFLRPE

-2068 SNTQR
+2068 SSTQR
-2073 LFGGFGDSGAQETL
+2073 LFGVGHRDAQETP
-2087 SKGPLIYDACIIA
+2087 SKGLLLYDACIIA
-2100 GGFSVHAS
+2100 AGFSVHAS
-2108 SPLSSITARES
+2108 SPLSSITAREG

-2137 STGLALPFGEFE
+2137 NTGLALPFAEFG
-2149 IRLNSIQAALKRVES
+2149 IRLNSVHAALKRVES
-2164 ATKIPSGEISVSAY
+2164 ATKIPSGEITVSAF
-2178 FKCTSSASHSGEA
+2178 FKCTSNASHSGEA
-2191 MRAFQL
+2191 TRAFQL
-2197 RSTKFNMEVYAE
+2197 RSSKFNLDVYAE
-2209 TAPIIIDIFGHLQN
+2209 TAPIIIDILGHLQN
-2223 TLKSIDLTAELK
+2223 TLKTIDLTAELK

-2243 RVRSTVGTPLP
+2243 RVRSAVGTPLP
-2254 EANDTANHYDTGSG
+2254 EANDTTNHDDIGST
-2268 SFFGAMYSLEMTNIR
+2268 SLFGAMYSLEMTNIR

-2331 VSRSKATMGRSQN
+2331 ASGSKAAMGRSQN

-2367 FHAAG
+2367 FQAAG

-2396 ATQGVRTAT
+2396 AIQGVRTAT

-2411 AAEKGNQTRQLLGN
+2411 AAEKGNQTRQLLGDK
-2425 RKFASIWVDA
+2425 KFASILVDA

-2444 EGRSVGER
+2444 EGRNVGER
-2452 QTSVTGMQDGAM
+2452 ETSAMGVQDRAM
-2464 MQQHGRYNQFK
+2464 LPQQGHYYQSNS
-2475 PENTSNSTTLRSPGL
+2475 ENTSTSTKLRSPGL
-2490 AFKIEYRNSNT
+2490 AFKIEYRNSST

-2509 IKVDGSSNTLYPRVV
+2509 IKVDGSNNILYPRVV

-2548 KAPPAPTRAVEDDR
+2548 KAQPAPPRVVEDDR

-2592 QPMAKVAATARF
+2592 QPVAKVAATARF

-2613 IQSSDH
+2613 IQSVDH
-2619 GQFFTLSALFTNPEI
+2619 GQFFTVSALFTNPEI

-2643 PTGSLTMDSI
+2643 PTGSLAMDSI

-2697 IPPEMRQSS
+2697 IPPEMRHSP

-2755 GRSTLNISNFWISS
+2755 GRSTLNISNFWVSS
-2769 KKASN
+2769 KKTSN
-2774 WEQNLYLGCDRAGMD
+2774 WEQNLYLGCDRAGVN
-2789 ATGRMSGLIE
+2789 ATGRMSGLVE
-2799 LQALKVRTSIKWPME
+2799 LQALKVHTSIKWPME
-2814 NVEYHTPLV
+2814 NAEYHTPLV
-2823 QASLGFDC
+2823 QASLGFDH

-2839 YQAFAI
+2839 YQTFAI
-2845 INITAMDAMMYNVRD
+2845 MNITGVDIMMYNVRD
-2860 LVQATGGDR
+2860 LLQATGGDR

-2884 ATSASQSLALYQA
+2884 ATSASQGLALYQA

-2906 TAYEASLK
+2906 AAYEGSLK
-2914 ETERFLRRKP
+2914 ETERFLRRNP
-2924 TADPSALQRAINH
+2924 GTSPIALQRAMNH
-2937 SPASEREETIKVPIR
+2937 SPTSNREDIIKVPIR

-2960 LSAVHFG
+2960 LRAVHFG

-2980 VEAGDA
+2980 VEARDA
-2986 SARFSVVLDD
+2986 SARFSVVLDH

-3021 TPRKVGEVS
+3021 TPKKVGEVS
-3030 IDEVAASATASRG
+3030 IDEVVASAAASRG
-3043 GLILGVPRTVVGM
+3043 GLILGVPRTVVSM

-3067 DHIFRSSFEGNIDV
+3067 DYIFRSSFEGNIDV

-3114 LQITGGL
+3114 LQITSGL
-3121 NQENEEGGGKISR
+3121 NQDNDGGGGRLPR
-3134 GEQDKITAVV
+3134 GEQEKITAVV

>member
-8 PRRLLPDSRF
+8 RRQLLPDSRF

-48 AYCVRK
+48 AYSIRK
-54 YTWYRYRIYIDV
+54 YTWYRYRVYIDV
-66 KALQFSFLA
+66 QALQFSFLA

-113 VSSLD
+113 ISSLN
-118 HKTDA
+118 HKPDV

-129 DSGLEES
+129 DSGLGES
-136 VGKKASNGLPCR
+136 IGKKASNGLPCR
-148 IKAKIRGIEWFIYN
+148 IKAKVRGIEWFIYN
-162 RSPAYDSILASISGS
+162 RSPAYDSILASISGR
-177 QPPNGVGADDPVR
+177 QPPSDVGADDPVR
-190 KRARLNKANLQT
+190 KRARINKANLQN
-202 KGQYGDHAAS
+202 KGQYHDQAGS

-221 SKHESMGKPQ
+221 SKHESMGKSQ
-231 SRQVFEPSP
+231 SRQVFEASP

-246 STLQSGLPG
+246 STPQPDLPG
-255 TEQNN
+255 TEQTN

-268 LPVKLECTRGAIVM
+268 LPIKLECTRGAIVM

-306 PSSPLDHYQQLIDLD
+306 PSSPLDNYKQLIDLD

-327 QLKANRAFKDSPSAE
+327 QLKANRAFKDSPPPE
-342 INKRNVEADF
+342 INKRNVEADSS
-352 PKDDTQADLRQ
+352 KEDTQAHFRQ
-363 QSSRR
+363 RSSRQ
-368 QRRSWSFLHGVL
+368 QRRSWSFLHSVL
-380 RRFGGSDTSLSNQ
+380 RRFGGSNTSLSNQ
-393 RTRKIRPS
+393 RARKIRPS
-401 KKDEG
+401 EKDEG

-444 DSPGILISIHWD
+444 DSPGILVGIHWD
-456 VPGQVPKKRLTVESS
+456 VPGQVPENNFTAESS
-471 HAYGDING
+471 YAHGDIDA

-514 PTLYKDAVPASKIAP
+514 PTLYKDAVPSSKIMP
-529 GEPRMSTVFKLMIE
+529 GEPRISTIFKLMVE

-561 RWKGHATDGTSHDAK
+561 KWKGHATDGTSRNAK

-584 KTKEKASLSP
+584 KSKEKASLSP

-599 GWLDLQVMPDS
+599 GWVDLLVMPDS
-610 TINFTMD
+610 TISFTMD
-617 LVARPNGYRTRVDID
+617 LIARPNGYRNRVNID
-632 LREPEMAS
+632 LRGPEMAS

-645 LLWRSKSQTISCDLS
+645 LLWRSKSQTITCDLS

-675 QSEDLEVFLLRDHIF
+675 QSDDLEVFLLRDHIF

-728 NANDSNIINNP
+728 NANDSNIINSP

-744 NAFIVLRG
+744 NAFITVWG
-752 KQLDA
+752 KQLNA
-757 DLTIPLDH
+757 DITIPLEL

-771 AILFKVDARQGGLD
+771 AVLFKVDAQHGGLD

-793 QHAFLKDGEV
+793 QHAFLKDAKV

-816 YATTTSSAL
+816 YATTSSVL

-832 INGDSPRICMYG
+832 INGDSPRMCMYG
-844 FLIRYFMKIK
+844 FLIRYFLKIK

-868 EYKAQVAA
+868 EYKTQVAA
-876 KAQSSED
+876 KAKDSED
-883 ALDSIQHSKVSNDLD
+883 APDSIQHGKVSNDLD
-898 VLLQISAEN
+898 ILLQISAEN
-907 ASAILPSGLYTPT
+907 ASAILPSGLYTAT
-920 HGIALDL
+920 HGITLEI

-944 VAFSPISIAHIKS
+944 ITFSPISIAHIKS
-957 VTSQIISVDVD
+957 VTSQINSADVE

-998 WDFDVGSIKG
+998 WDFDLGPIKG
-1008 ECTPEFLQGLLLGI
+1008 ECTPEFLHRLLLGI

-1028 FDDMENALPPLNLT
+1028 FDDMENTLPPLNPSV
-1042 IIHDVTFLRVR
+1042 IHDVTFLRVR

-1067 FRFGLQSLRLGYND
+1067 FRLGLQSLRLSYND
-1081 WAHAQSSEKL
+1081 WAHAQFSQKL
-1091 NVHISGVSVAIID
+1091 NVHISDISIAIVDI
-1104 KQDSSLG
+1104 KDSSSG
-1111 RDIDNSLVSTQAY
+1111 RDIDNSIMSTQAY
-1124 LQSTINLR
+1124 LQSTINLH

-1141 ASCEMQQSHIK
+1141 ASREMQQGHIK
-1152 LQDVRTHR
+1152 MQDVRTHR
-1160 TPWLVQE
+1160 TPWLVQN
-1167 FREGAYQA
+1167 FREGASQA
-1175 PTYRTKIR
+1175 PPYRTKIR

-1188 FPPVPEPLSCEHSF
+1188 FPPMPEPLNCDHSF
-1202 ALDSRS
+1202 VLDSHS
-1208 ISSISRRDGVYSRSS
+1208 TSSISRRNGVSSQSS
-1223 SRQSSFLENRSRKIV
+1223 SRQSSFLENRSRKIG
-1238 SSATFARSEI
+1238 SSTTFARSEI
-1248 SNPILPED
+1248 SNPVRCAD
-1256 SRMSSSPYHA
+1256 SRTSSNSYHA
-1266 FDSPSSPR
+1266 LHSPSSQR
-1274 QRGSLAKPDSAPSPY
+1274 QRGSLAQPDFAPSPY

-1302 LEDVPVSSHQDY
+1302 LEDVPVSSNQVY
-1314 EPNTRDRAKGNPA
+1314 EPDTGDRAKGGPIA
-1327 SLHLQDQETAKSSIM
+1327 LQLQDQETARASIL
-1342 IDLDPGTRALC
+1342 IDVDPGMRALC
-1353 TPMALSHMVD
+1353 TPVALSHIVD
-1363 LLTKLQAETVDALLD
+1363 LLTRLQADTIDTLLD
-1378 ALQVN
+1378 ALQLN
-1383 TMVEASKSTQSS
+1383 IMAEASQSTQVS
-1395 QEHSPN
+1395 QEHFPK
-1401 ITDFNIR
+1401 ITDINIR
-1408 IPSLQARF
+1408 IPSLRARF
-1416 LSHPTHH
+1416 LSHSTHH
-1423 PLSHSYSSAVSFDVE
+1423 PPSHSYSSAMSLDVE
-1438 KLNVTAR
+1438 KLSVTAR
-1445 KSKGKVS
+1445 KSKGKVT
-1452 NQPGSP
+1452 NQPGNP
-1458 CDRSSVHVS
+1458 CDESSVHAS
-1467 LAKIKTSL
+1467 LTQIKFCL
-1475 SCKSSAAPHYD
+1475 SSKSNVAPRYD
-1486 KLIDC
+1486 KLVGFTV
-1491 IIQDIVLWSTAGELS
+1491 QDVVLWSAVGQSS
-1506 SASIKFRNTDITG
+1506 SASITFRDTDITG

-1528 PSGFQA
+1528 PSVFQA
-1534 VSAILKTAEVGSQM
+1534 ASAILKTAGVRSQM
-1548 TERHKIQLQVLVL
+1548 TERHKIRFQVLVL
-1561 SLVMAGEDIPDPP
+1561 SLVLAGEDIPDPP

-1586 NNHLRSSD
+1586 NNHLRSND

-1602 RHITQLLPEGV
+1602 RHIMQLLPAGL
-1613 LADTTARS
+1613 LADTTDRC

-1629 EDAGSRVIKSLE
+1629 EDAENRVAKSLE

-1655 LMHKVYGLVGEP
+1655 LMHEVYGLVREA
-1667 SGDRAGMTSPSRA
+1667 SKDRAGMTSPLTA
-1680 SVQGGS
+1680 SIQGES
-1686 LRFAINPGPSQNSI
+1686 LRFAITTSSSQNSI
-1700 MVENLEVAVLHNQPA
+1700 VLENLEVAVVLNQPA
-1715 IASGGFTDPE
+1715 VASGGFTDPE
-1725 VFSVGDA
+1725 AFSVGDA
-1732 MLQAHCAKITTR
+1732 MLQAHCAKINTR
-1744 LNWELLEL
+1744 LHWELLEL
-1752 IDAALEIP
+1752 INTALEIP

-1769 LTSGPSAPIRKGK
+1769 LTSGPSAPMRKRK
-1782 MHVIVSSGISIVDF
+1782 VHVVASSSISIVDLI
-1796 TSGNLRSMFLC
+1796 SGNLRSMFLC
-1807 QGLKASVLVS
+1807 QGLKASILVS
-1817 RTENKSA
+1817 QTESRSA
-1824 ANILMNADTATS
+1824 ANILINADTATS
-1836 EVESHSRTLIMTKL
+1836 EVQSHSRILVTTKL
-1850 QRPTMFCSTNSDAKL
+1850 QRPTMFCSANSDAKAL
-1865 PRNYHNWKVAASCSS
+1865 KDHYSWKVTASCSS

-1902 EVAHAVNIAQKARKY
+1902 EAAHAVSIAQNVRKR
-1917 LRQTQ
+1917 LRQAQ
-1922 FDAHQQ
+1922 FDAQEQ
-1928 VEPAINKVHITLFV
+1928 AESAMNKVHVTLFV
-1942 DSYLLSLTVLP
+1942 DSYLLNLTVLP

-1978 LINLDLQDHIHAFRT
+1978 MINLDLQDHIHAFRT
-1993 QGNNK
+1993 QGKNT

-2006 IPPINGRLSLK
+2006 IPPINSHLSLK
-2017 LGPRQRSVVFNTT
+2017 SSPQQNSVVFNTI
-2030 IEVVKL
+2030 IEAVKL

-2041 HALLVTFSRPE
+2041 HALLATFSSPE
-2052 IANLMESIDRE
+2052 ITNLLKSIDRE
-2063 IRSIQ
+2063 IRSLQ
-2068 SNTQR
+2068 SNAQR
-2073 LFGGFGDSGAQETL
+2073 LFGVGAGGAQETPP
-2087 SKGPLIYDACIIA
+2087 KGPLLYNACIIA
-2100 GGFSVHAS
+2100 AGFSVYAS
-2108 SPLSSITARES
+2108 SPLSSITAREG

-2124 LGCIQARASNKDG
+2124 LGCIQAKASNKHS
-2137 STGLALPFGEFE
+2137 STGLALPFAEFE
-2149 IRLNSIQAALKRVES
+2149 IRLDGMQAALKRVEN
-2164 ATKIPSGEISVSAY
+2164 TVKIPSGEIAVSAF
-2178 FKCTSSASHSGEA
+2178 FKCTSNTSHSSEA

-2197 RSTKFNMEVYAE
+2197 RSSKFNMDVYAE
-2209 TAPIIIDIFGHLQN
+2209 TAPIIIDILGHLQN
-2223 TLKSIDLTAELK
+2223 TLKSIDLKAELK

-2243 RVRSTVGTPLP
+2243 RMRSAVDTPLP
-2254 EANDTANHYDTGSG
+2254 EADDTPNHYDIGST

-2323 IENLQLQM
+2323 IETLQLQM
-2331 VSRSKATMGRSQN
+2331 VSNSKAAMGRSQN

-2367 FHAAG
+2367 FQAAG

-2425 RKFASIWVDA
+2425 KKFASILVDA

-2444 EGRSVGER
+2444 EGRNVGER
-2452 QTSVTGMQDGAM
+2452 QTSAMSVQDVAM
-2464 MQQHGRYNQFK
+2464 MPQHGRYNQFN
-2475 PENTSNSTTLRSPGL
+2475 PENTSSSTTLRSPGL
-2490 AFKIEYRNSNT
+2490 AFKIEYRNSST
-2501 DQESLNAE
+2501 GQESLNAE
-2509 IKVDGSSNTLYPRVV
+2509 IKVDGSNNTLHPRVV

-2536 MMGESDQLDQSP
+2536 MMGESDQLNQSP
-2548 KAPPAPTRAVEDDR
+2548 KTQPAPSRLVEDDR

-2592 QPMAKVAATARF
+2592 QPVAKVAATARF

-2619 GQFFTLSALFTNPEI
+2619 GQFFTVSALFTKPEI

-2643 PTGSLTMDSI
+2643 PTGSLAMDSI

-2663 SAASGLSAILKIGA
+2663 SAASGLSAILKIG
-2677 TKAQVNA
+2677 TIEAQVNA

-2697 IPPEMRQSS
+2697 IPPEMRRSP
-2706 ATPAPNPSTEPQ
+2706 ATPARNPSTEPQ

-2731 GAFPWDATISIAEL
+2731 GAFPWDATISIAKL

-2755 GRSTLNISNFWISS
+2755 ARSTLHISNFWVSS
-2769 KKASN
+2769 KKTSN
-2774 WEQNLYLGCDRAGMD
+2774 WEQNLYIGCDRAGMD

-2799 LQALKVRTSIKWPME
+2799 LQALKVHTSIKWPAE

-2823 QASLGFDC
+2823 QASLGFDN

-2839 YQAFAI
+2839 YQAFALL
-2845 INITAMDAMMYNVRD
+2845 NITAMDVMMYNVRD
-2860 LVQATGGDR
+2860 LNQAKGGDR

-2897 IQRLIEEKQ
+2897 IQRLIEENQ
-2906 TAYEASLK
+2906 AAYEASLK

-2924 TADPSALQRAINH
+2924 TTDTFAFQRAIIH
-2937 SPASEREETIKVPIR
+2937 SPTSPNREEIIKVPIR
-2952 LQTNVVVK
+2952 LHTNVVVK
-2960 LSAVHFG
+2960 LRAVHFG

-2980 VEAGDA
+2980 VEAKNA
-2986 SARFSVVLDD
+2986 SARFSVELDH
-2996 GKVHSTLGMT
+2996 GKVQSTLGMT
-3006 LGQLRVALSGVARPT
+3006 LGQLRVALSGVVRPS

-3043 GLILGVPRTVVGM
+3043 GLILGVPRTVVSM

-3067 DHIFRSSFEGNIDV
+3067 DYIFRSSFEGNIDV

-3121 NQENEEGGGKISR
+3121 NQDNEDGEGNIPR
-3134 GEQDKITAVV
+3134 GEQEKITAVV

-3150 YDYTALQPALI
+3150 YIYTALQPALI

-3177 WIGLHRE
+3177 WIGLHRD

>member
-39 FNRVFGSLV
+39 FNRVFGRLV
-48 AYCVRK
+48 AYSVRK
-54 YTWYRYRIYIDV
+54 YTWYKYRIYVDV
-66 KALQFSFLA
+66 QALQFSFLA

-113 VSSLD
+113 ISSLN
-118 HKTDA
+118 HKTDV
-123 KSGVNL
+123 KSGANL

-148 IKAKIRGIEWFIYN
+148 IKAKVRGIEWFIYN
-162 RSPAYDSILASISGS
+162 RSPAYDSILEGISGR
-177 QPPNGVGADDPVR
+177 QPPSDVGGDDSVR

-202 KGQYGDHAAS
+202 KGQYRDHAAS
-212 PTEESWSSS
+212 PTEESWSSDS
-221 SKHESMGKPQ
+221 RHESLGKSR
-231 SRQVFEPSP
+231 SRQAFEPSP
-240 TQSAAS
+240 TQSTAS
-246 STLQSGLPG
+246 SMPQSSFPD
-255 TEQNN
+255 TEQIKD
-260 ELPLLLQV
+260 LPLILRV
-268 LPVKLECTRGAIVM
+268 LPIKLECTRGAIVM

-300 RIDAQK
+300 RVDAQK
-306 PSSPLDHYQQLIDLD
+306 SSSPLDHYKQLIDLD
-321 FNHPLI
+321 FKHPVI
-327 QLKANRAFKDSPSAE
+327 QLKANRAFKDRQLVE
-342 INKRNVEADF
+342 ISKRNGEAHSSD
-352 PKDDTQADLRQ
+352 DDTQAQFPL
-363 QSSRR
+363 QSSRQ
-368 QRRSWSFLHGVL
+368 QRRSWSLLHGIL
-380 RRFGGSDTSLSNQ
+380 RRFDGSSTSLSNK
-393 RTRKIRPS
+393 RARKS
-401 KKDEG
+401 KPLEKEEG

-412 WLGLTRYIDDEDDLL
+412 WLGLTRYMDDEDDLL

-456 VPGQVPKKRLTVESS
+456 VPGQVSEKKFATESS
-471 HAYGDING
+471 HADGDING

-514 PTLYKDAVPASKIAP
+514 PTLYKDAVPASKIMP
-529 GEPRMSTVFKLMIE
+529 GEPRISTCFKLILE
-543 VDLATKL
+543 VDVATKL

-561 RWKGHATDGTSHDAK
+561 RWKGHATDGTSRDAK

-584 KTKEKASLSP
+584 KAKEKASLSP
-594 EIRPY
+594 EIRPF

-610 TINFTMD
+610 TISFTMD
-617 LVARPNGYRTRVDID
+617 LVARQKGYRNRVDID
-632 LREPEMAS
+632 LRGPEMAS

-665 KVLRH
+665 NMLRH

-675 QSEDLEVFLLRDHIF
+675 QSDDLEVFLLRDHIF

-714 YLINFQLSNFRLYI
+714 YSIGFELSNFRLYI

-744 NAFIVLRG
+744 NAFIVVWG
-752 KQLDA
+752 GQLDA
-757 DLTIPLDH
+757 DLTIPLEH

-771 AILFKVDARQGGLD
+771 AIVFKVDAKHGGID

-793 QHAFLKDGEV
+793 QHAFLKDRGV

-825 TDILQLA
+825 TDILRLA

-868 EYKAQVAA
+868 EYKTQVTA
-876 KAQSSED
+876 KAQNSEGTV
-883 ALDSIQHSKVSNDLD
+883 DSNQHSKVSNDLD
-898 VLLQISAEN
+898 VLLQIAAEN
-907 ASAILPSGLYTPT
+907 ATAILPSGLYAATQ
-920 HGIALDL
+920 GIALDI
-927 ASICGDL
+927 ASIRGDL

-944 VAFSPISIAHIKS
+944 LTFSPISIAHIKS

-973 FIDGVSLYGHRL
+973 FIDGISLYGHRL

-998 WDFDVGSIKG
+998 WDFDVGSING
-1008 ECTPEFLQGLLLGI
+1008 ECTPEFLHGFLLGI

-1028 FDDMENALPPLNLT
+1028 FDDVENTLPPLNLA
-1042 IIHDVTFLRVR
+1042 IIHDVTFLRVKVR
-1053 VQPILIWL
+1053 PILIWL

-1067 FRFGLQSLRLGYND
+1067 FRLGLQSLRLAYND

-1091 NVHISGVSVAIID
+1091 NVHISELSVAIVD

-1111 RDIDNSLVSTQAY
+1111 RDIDSSIMRTQAY

-1132 MTTRKKMFE
+1132 MTTRKKKFE
-1141 ASCEMQQSHIK
+1141 ANTEMQQSHIK
-1152 LQDVRTHR
+1152 TQDVRTHR
-1160 TPWLVQE
+1160 TPWLVQD
-1167 FREGAYQA
+1167 FREGASQG
-1175 PTYRTKIR
+1175 PIPRTKIR

-1188 FPPVPEPLSCEHSF
+1188 FPPMPEPLDREHSF
-1202 ALDSRS
+1202 ALDSHS
-1208 ISSISRRDGVYSRSS
+1208 TSSISRRTRMSSRSS
-1223 SRQSSFLENRSRKIV
+1223 SRQSSFLANRSRKMTG
-1238 SSATFARSEI
+1238 SATFAGSEI
-1248 SNPILPED
+1248 SNPVLRED
-1256 SRMSSSPYHA
+1256 SRTSSSCNHA
-1266 FDSPSSPR
+1266 MDSHPSR
-1274 QRGSLAKPDSAPSPY
+1274 RLRGGLAEPDFAPSPY
-1289 RTPYFPL
+1289 RTPCFPL
-1296 QGLTVN
+1296 QGVTVD
-1302 LEDVPVSSHQDY
+1302 LEDVPVSSNQVDESDIGHR
-1314 EPNTRDRAKGNPA
+1314 TKGD
-1327 SLHLQDQETAKSSIM
+1327 SFGLQLQNQEAAKSGIM
-1342 IDLDPGTRALC
+1342 IDLDPGVRALC

-1363 LLTKLQAETVDALLD
+1363 LLTRLQAENIDTLLD

-1383 TMVEASKSTQSS
+1383 TMAEASKSTRGSE
-1395 QEHSPN
+1395 EHSPK
-1401 ITDFNIR
+1401 IMDFNIR

-1416 LSHPTHH
+1416 LSQPTHH
-1423 PLSHSYSSAVSFDVE
+1423 PPSHSSSSAVSLDVE
-1438 KLNVTAR
+1438 KMSITAR
-1445 KSKGKVS
+1445 KSKGKVT
-1452 NQPGSP
+1452 NEPGTPS
-1458 CDRSSVHVS
+1458 DLTSVHVA
-1467 LAKIKTSL
+1467 LAKIQSSL
-1475 SCKSSAAPHYD
+1475 SSTSNVVPRYD
-1486 KLIDC
+1486 KLIGC
-1491 IIQDIVLWSTAGELS
+1491 TIQDIVLWCAVGESS
-1506 SASIKFRNTDITG
+1506 SASLAFRNTDVTG
-1519 TNRCLSQAL
+1519 TNQSLSQTL
-1528 PSGFQA
+1528 PSVFQA
-1534 VSAILKTAEVGSQM
+1534 VSAVLEAAENRSQM
-1548 TERHKIQLQVLVL
+1548 AERHKIRLQILVL
-1561 SLVMAGEDIPDPP
+1561 SLVIAGEDIPDPP

-1602 RHITQLLPEGV
+1602 RHIMQFLPADL
-1613 LADTTARS
+1613 LADTTNRC
-1621 LNHNQACP
+1621 LDHNQACP
-1629 EDAGSRVIKSLE
+1629 EDAGNRVAKSLE

-1655 LMHKVYGLVGEP
+1655 LMHKVYGLVGESP
-1667 SGDRAGMTSPSRA
+1667 EDRADMTSPLRA
-1680 SVQGGS
+1680 SIQGGS
-1686 LRFAINPGPSQNSI
+1686 LRFAIITGPGQNSI
-1700 MVENLEVAVLHNQPA
+1700 VVENLEVAILHNQPA
-1715 IASGGFTDPE
+1715 VASGGFIDPE
-1725 VFSVGDA
+1725 TFSLGDA
-1732 MLQAHCAKITTR
+1732 MLQAHCAKITTC
-1744 LNWELLEL
+1744 LNWELLDL
-1752 IDAALEIP
+1752 IDAVSAIP
-1760 FDQLPSKPR
+1760 FDQLKSKPR
-1769 LTSGPSAPIRKGK
+1769 STSEPSAPIRKRK
-1782 MHVIVSSGISIVDF
+1782 VHVMLSSSISIVDF
-1796 TSGNLRSMFLC
+1796 SSDNLRNMFLC
-1807 QGLKASVLVS
+1807 RGLKASILLSQSES
-1817 RTENKSA
+1817 RTA
-1824 ANILMNADTATS
+1824 ANALLSADIATS
-1836 EVESHSRTLIMTKL
+1836 EVESHSRILIMTKL
-1850 QRPTMFCSTNSDAKL
+1850 QRPTLFCSTNSDAKT
-1865 PRNYHNWKVAASCSS
+1865 PKKYHNWKVAASCSS
-1880 IAFRVLEDPLLI
+1880 IAFKVLEDPLLI

-1902 EVAHAVNIAQKARKY
+1902 EVPRAVDIAQNVRKRP
-1917 LRQTQ
+1917 RQTE
-1922 FDAHQQ
+1922 FDSQNQ
-1928 VEPAINKVHITLFV
+1928 VESAMNKVHVTLFV
-1942 DSYLLSLTVLP
+1942 DSYLLSLTILP

-1973 EASET
+1973 DASET

-1993 QGNNK
+1993 QGKNK

-2017 LGPRQRSVVFNTT
+2017 SGPRQRSVVFNAI
-2030 IEVVKL
+2030 IEAVEL

-2063 IRSIQ
+2063 LRSIQ
-2068 SNTQR
+2068 RSTQR
-2073 LFGGFGDSGAQETL
+2073 LFGAGDVGAPEKPL
-2087 SKGPLIYDACIIA
+2087 RGPLLYDACIIA
-2100 GGFSVHAS
+2100 AGFNVHAS
-2108 SPLSSITARES
+2108 SPLSSITAREG

-2124 LGCIQARASNKDG
+2124 LGCIQAKASNKDG
-2137 STGLALPFGEFE
+2137 STGLALPLAEFE
-2149 IRLNSIQAALKRVES
+2149 IGLDSIQAALKRVEGD
-2164 ATKIPSGEISVSAY
+2164 TKIPSGEIAVSAF
-2178 FKCTSSASHSGEA
+2178 FKCTSNASHDGEF

-2197 RSTKFNMEVYAE
+2197 RSNKFNIDVYAE
-2209 TAPIIIDIFGHLQN
+2209 TAPIIIDILGHLQN
-2223 TLKSIDLTAELK
+2223 TLKTIDLTAELK

-2243 RVRSTVGTPLP
+2243 RVRSAVGTPLP
-2254 EANDTANHYDTGSG
+2254 EANGTTHHYEIGST
-2268 SFFGAMYSLEMTNIR
+2268 SLFGAMYSLEMTNIR
-2283 LSWIIGSSTPMSP
+2283 LSWIVGSSTPMSP

-2331 VSRSKATMGRSQN
+2331 VAGSKVPMGRSQN

-2367 FHAAG
+2367 FQAAG

-2396 ATQGVRTAT
+2396 AIHGVRTAT

-2411 AAEKGNQTRQLLGN
+2411 AAAKGNQTRQLLGDK
-2425 RKFASIWVDA
+2425 KFASILVDA

-2444 EGRSVGER
+2444 EGRNVGER
-2452 QTSVTGMQDGAM
+2452 QTSAMGTQDGAVVPRY
-2464 MQQHGRYNQFK
+2464 GRYNQFN
-2475 PENTSNSTTLRSPGL
+2475 PENTSSSTTLRSPGL
-2490 AFKIEYRNSNT
+2490 AFKIEYRNNSI

-2509 IKVDGSSNTLYPRVV
+2509 IKVDGSNNTLYPRVV

-2548 KAPPAPTRAVEDDR
+2548 KAQPAPPKLVEDDR

-2619 GQFFTLSALFTNPEI
+2619 GQFFTVSALFTNPEI
-2634 SVQHTYSRE
+2634 SVKHTYSRE
-2643 PTGSLTMDSI
+2643 PTGSLAMDSI

-2663 SAASGLSAILKIGA
+2663 SAATGLSAILKIGA
-2677 TKAQVNA
+2677 AKAQVNA

-2697 IPPEMRQSS
+2697 IPPEMRRSPATSAPPPSS
-2706 ATPAPNPSTEPQ
+2706 EPQ

-2731 GAFPWDATISIAEL
+2731 GAFPWDATISITEL
-2745 NVRLDLGQSL
+2745 DVRLDLGQSL
-2755 GRSTLNISNFWISS
+2755 GRSTLNISNFWVSS
-2769 KKASN
+2769 KKTSN

-2823 QASLGFDC
+2823 QASLGFDH

-2845 INITAMDAMMYNVRD
+2845 MNITGVEVMMYNVRD
-2860 LVQATGGDR
+2860 LIQATGSDR

-2884 ATSASQSLALYQA
+2884 ATSASQGLALYQA

-2906 TAYEASLK
+2906 AAYEASLK
-2914 ETERFLRRKP
+2914 ETERFLSRKS
-2924 TADPSALQRAINH
+2924 TTNTIAIQKASNH
-2937 SPASEREETIKVPIR
+2937 SLTSDREEIIKVPIR
-2952 LQTNVVVK
+2952 LQTKVVVK
-2960 LSAVHFG
+2960 LRAVHFG

-2980 VEAGDA
+2980 VEARDA
-2986 SARFSVVLDD
+2986 SARFSVVLDH

-3006 LGQLRVALSGVARPT
+3006 LGQLRVALSGVSRPT
-3021 TPRKVGEVS
+3021 TPRKVGEVA
-3030 IDEVAASATASRG
+3030 IDEVAASAAASRG
-3043 GLILGVPRTVVGM
+3043 GLILAVPRTVVSM

-3067 DHIFRSSFEGNIDV
+3067 DYLFRSSFEGNIDV

-3121 NQENEEGGGKISR
+3121 NQDNEDGGGKTPR
-3134 GEQDKITAVV
+3134 GEQEKITAVV

>member
-1 MASDGLV
+1 MASNGLA
-8 PRRLLPDSRF
+8 PRQLLPDSRF

-27 VGLVVTLFFLFY
+27 VGLIVTLFFLFY
-39 FNRVFGSLV
+39 FNRVFGSLI
-48 AYCVRK
+48 AYAVRK
-54 YTWYRYRIYIDV
+54 YTWYRYRVYIDV
-66 KALQFSFLA
+66 QALQISFLA

-93 INDGYITWRYWLRRV
+93 INDGYITWRYWFRRV
-108 REAEC
+108 REAEYK
-113 VSSLD
+113 SSLN
-118 HKTDA
+118 HKTDVKPGA
-123 KSGVNL
+123 NL

-136 VGKKASNGLPCR
+136 VSKKASNGLPCR
-148 IKAKIRGIEWFIYN
+148 IKAKVRGVEWFIYN
-162 RSPAYDSILASISGS
+162 RSPAYDSILESISGKKPS
-177 QPPNGVGADDPVR
+177 SDVGGDDSVR
-190 KRARLNKANLQT
+190 KRARLNKVSLQT
-202 KGQYGDHAAS
+202 NGQDRDQASS

-221 SKHESMGKPQ
+221 SRNESLGKSR

-240 TQSAAS
+240 TQSTATSA
-246 STLQSGLPG
+246 QSGLPV
-255 TEQNN
+255 TEQDKD
-260 ELPLLLQV
+260 LPSILRV
-268 LPVKLECTRGAIVM
+268 LPIKLECTRGAIVM
-282 GNQHT
+282 GNHHT

-292 AKFDSAVG
+292 AKFARAFG
-300 RIDAQK
+300 RIDVQK
-306 PSSPLDHYQQLIDLD
+306 SSSPLDHYKQLIDLD
-321 FNHPLI
+321 FDHPLI
-327 QLKANRAFKDSPSAE
+327 QLKANRAFKDSQLVA
-342 INKRNVEADF
+342 INKRSVEAHSSNDG
-352 PKDDTQADLRQ
+352 TQAHFRQ
-363 QSSRR
+363 QSSRQ
-368 QRRSWSFLHGVL
+368 QRRSLSFLHGIL
-380 RRFGGSDTSLSNQ
+380 RRFDGSSTSLSNK
-393 RTRKIRPS
+393 RTRKTRPLE
-401 KKDEG
+401 KDEG

-444 DSPGILISIHWD
+444 DSPSISISIHWD
-456 VPGQVPKKRLTVESS
+456 VPGLVSEKAESS
-471 HAYGDING
+471 HAHGDING

-486 IDVHIRGGEIHYG
+486 IDVHLRGGEIHYG

-514 PTLYKDAVPASKIAP
+514 PTLYKDAVPTSKLTP
-529 GEPRMSTVFKLMIE
+529 GEPRISTYFKLMVE
-543 VDLATKL
+543 VDVATKL

-561 RWKGHATDGTSHDAK
+561 KWKGHATDGTSRDAK
-576 IKSKRHRG
+576 IKSKKHRG

-610 TINFTMD
+610 TISFTMD
-617 LVARPNGYRTRVDID
+617 LVARPNGYRNRVDID
-632 LREPEMAS
+632 LRGPEMAS

-665 KVLRH
+665 KALRH

-675 QSEDLEVFLLRDHIF
+675 QGDDLEVFLLRDHIF

-706 FYTFVPFK
+706 IYTFVPFK

-744 NAFIVLRG
+744 NAFIVVWG
-752 KQLDA
+752 MQLNA
-757 DLTIPLDH
+757 DLTIPLEH

-771 AILFKVDARQGGLD
+771 AILFKVDAQNGGLD

-793 QHAFLKDGEV
+793 QHAFLKDRGV
-803 ASLSELNITGSYD
+803 ASLSGLNITGSYD

-825 TDILQLA
+825 TDILRLA

-844 FLIRYFMKIK
+844 FLVRYFMKIK

-876 KAQSSED
+876 KAQSGED
-883 ALDSIQHSKVSNDLD
+883 TVEPIQHSKVSNDLD
-898 VLLQISAEN
+898 VLLEIAAEN
-907 ASAILPSGLYTPT
+907 ASAILPSSLYAATQ
-920 HGIALDL
+920 GIALDI

-944 VAFSPISIAHIKS
+944 VIFSPISIAHIKS
-957 VTSQIISVDVD
+957 VTQQIVSGDVD

-973 FIDGVSLYGHRL
+973 FVDGVSLYGHRL

-1008 ECTPEFLQGLLLGI
+1008 ECSPEFLHGFLLGI

-1028 FDDMENALPPLNLT
+1028 FDDMENTLPPLNLT
-1042 IIHDVTFLRVR
+1042 IIHDVTFLRLK

-1067 FRFGLQSLRLGYND
+1067 FRLGLQSLRLEYND

-1091 NVHISGVSVAIID
+1091 NVHLSELSVAIVD
-1104 KQDSSLG
+1104 KQDSSLDRG
-1111 RDIDNSLVSTQAY
+1111 NDNSIIRTQAY
-1124 LQSTINLR
+1124 LQSTINLS
-1132 MTTRKKMFE
+1132 MVMRKKTFE
-1141 ASCEMQQSHIK
+1141 ASSEMQQSHIK
-1152 LQDVRTHR
+1152 TQDVRTHR
-1160 TPWLVQE
+1160 TPWLVQDSH
-1167 FREGAYQA
+1167 EGASQA
-1175 PTYRTKIR
+1175 PIHRTKIR

-1188 FPPVPEPLSCEHSF
+1188 FPPMPEPLNYEHSF
-1202 ALDSRS
+1202 VLHSHS
-1208 ISSISRRDGVYSRSS
+1208 TSSISQRTRVSSRSS
-1223 SRQSSFLENRSRKIV
+1223 SRQSSFLENKFRKMT
-1238 SSATFARSEI
+1238 SSAAFAGRET
-1248 SNPILPED
+1248 NANL
-1256 SRMSSSPYHA
+1256 RK
-1266 FDSPSSPR
+1266 DSPSTSSSDHAVDNPSSRR
-1274 QRGSLAKPDSAPSPY
+1274 QRGSLAQPNFAPSPY

-1296 QGLTVN
+1296 QDLTPN
-1302 LEDVPVSSHQDY
+1302 LDDVPISSNQVSELDTKDSTKADPVGLQ
-1314 EPNTRDRAKGNPA
+1314 
-1327 SLHLQDQETAKSSIM
+1327 LQDQETAKSCIM

-1363 LLTKLQAETVDALLD
+1363 LFARLQAETIDTLLD
-1378 ALQVN
+1378 GLQID
-1383 TMVEASKSTQSS
+1383 TMSEASKSTQTSDE
-1395 QEHSPN
+1395 QSPS
-1401 ITDFNIR
+1401 ITDFHIR

-1416 LSHPTHH
+1416 LSHPTQHS
-1423 PLSHSYSSAVSFDVE
+1423 PSHSYASAVSLDVE
-1438 KLNVTAR
+1438 KLSLTAR
-1445 KSKGKVS
+1445 KSKRKVT

-1458 CDRSSVHVS
+1458 SDLTSLHVS
-1467 LAKIKTSL
+1467 LSRIHFSL
-1475 SCKSSAAPHYD
+1475 SSKSSIALRYD
-1486 KLIDC
+1486 KLVDC
-1491 IIQDIVLWSTAGELS
+1491 TIQNVVLWSAVCERS
-1506 SASIKFRNTDITG
+1506 SASLTFRNIDITG
-1519 TNRCLSQAL
+1519 TNRCLSETL
-1528 PSGFQA
+1528 PSVFEA
-1534 VSAILKTAEVGSQM
+1534 VGTVLKTAEVRSQM
-1548 TERHKIQLQVLVL
+1548 TERHKIRLQVLLL
-1561 SLVMAGEDIPDPP
+1561 SLVIAGEDIPDPP

-1602 RHITQLLPEGV
+1602 RHIMQLLPADS
-1613 LADTTARS
+1613 LTDTTKRC
-1621 LNHNQACP
+1621 LNHNQASP
-1629 EDAGSRVIKSLE
+1629 KDGVNRVAKSLE
-1641 HWRAWDAVQVKQSL
+1641 HWRAWDAVQIKESL
-1655 LMHKVYGLVGEP
+1655 LMHKVYGLVREP
-1667 SGDRAGMTSPSRA
+1667 SEDRADMASPLRA
-1680 SVQGGS
+1680 SVRGGS
-1686 LRFAINPGPSQNSI
+1686 LRFSIITGPSENSI
-1700 MVENLEVAVLHNQPA
+1700 VVENFEIAILHNQPA
-1715 IASGGFTDPE
+1715 VASGGFTDPE
-1725 VFSVGDA
+1725 TFSVGDA
-1732 MLQAHCAKITTR
+1732 TVQAHCAKITSR
-1744 LNWELLEL
+1744 LSWELLEL

-1760 FDQLPSKPR
+1760 SDQLPSKRR
-1769 LTSGPSAPIRKGK
+1769 LTSETRAPVRKRK
-1782 MHVIVSSGISIVDF
+1782 LHVMISSSICMVDSISD
-1796 TSGNLRSMFLC
+1796 NLRSMFLC
-1807 QGLKASVLVS
+1807 QGLKASILVS
-1817 RTENKSA
+1817 QTESRST
-1824 ANILMNADTATS
+1824 ANILMNADTAKS
-1836 EVESHSRTLIMTKL
+1836 EVQSHSRILIMTKL
-1850 QRPTMFCSTNSDAKL
+1850 QQLSLFCSTNSDGRAPKK
-1865 PRNYHNWKVAASCSS
+1865 YHNWKVAASCSS
-1880 IAFRVLEDPLLI
+1880 VAFKVLEDPLLL
-1892 FEVVDLILRD
+1892 FEVLDLILRD
-1902 EVAHAVNIAQKARKY
+1902 EVAHAVNIAQSVRKR

-1922 FDAHQQ
+1922 FEAQEQ
-1928 VEPAINKVHITLFV
+1928 VEPAMNKVHVTLFV
-1942 DSYLLSLTVLP
+1942 DSYLVSLTVLP

-1973 EASET
+1973 EPSET
-1978 LINLDLQDHIHAFRT
+1978 LINLDVQDHIHAFRT
-1993 QGNNK
+1993 QGENK
-1998 SGKIAAMH
+1998 NDKIAALH
-2006 IPPINGRLSLK
+2006 IPPINGRLNLRS
-2017 LGPRQRSVVFNTT
+2017 GPRQKSVVFNTI

-2036 DASAL
+2036 DASSL
-2041 HALLVTFSRPE
+2041 HALLVIFSRPE
-2052 IANLMESIDRE
+2052 IADLMESIDRE

-2068 SNTQR
+2068 SSTQH
-2073 LFGGFGDSGAQETL
+2073 LFGVDNGGVQETP
-2087 SKGPLIYDACIIA
+2087 SNGPLLYDASIIA
-2100 GGFSVHAS
+2100 AGFNIHAS
-2108 SPLSSITARES
+2108 SPLSSITAREG

-2124 LGCIQARASNKDG
+2124 LGCIQAKASNKNG
-2137 STGLALPFGEFE
+2137 STGLALPFAEME
-2149 IRLNSIQAALKRVES
+2149 IRLNSIQAALKRIES
-2164 ATKIPSGEISVSAY
+2164 AAKIPSGEIAVSAF
-2178 FKCTSSASHSGEA
+2178 FKCTSNTSHNPEA
-2191 MRAFQL
+2191 IRAFQL
-2197 RSTKFNMEVYAE
+2197 RSSKFNIDLYAE
-2209 TAPIIIDIFGHLQN
+2209 TAPIIIDILGHLQN
-2223 TLKSIDLTAELK
+2223 TLKTTDLTAELK

-2243 RVRSTVGTPLP
+2243 RVRSAVSTPLP
-2254 EANDTANHYDTGSG
+2254 EANDPTNCYDTGST

-2283 LSWIIGSSTPMSP
+2283 LRWIIGSSTPMSP

-2331 VSRSKATMGRSQN
+2331 VSGSKATMGRSQN

-2367 FHAAG
+2367 FQAAG

-2396 ATQGVRTAT
+2396 AIQGVRTAT

-2411 AAEKGNQTRQLLGN
+2411 AAAKGNQTRRLLGDK
-2425 RKFASIWVDA
+2425 KFASILVDA

-2444 EGRSVGER
+2444 EGRNVGER
-2452 QTSVTGMQDGAM
+2452 QKSAMGIQDGALLP
-2464 MQQHGRYNQFK
+2464 QHGRYNQFN
-2475 PENTSNSTTLRSPGL
+2475 PENTSSSTTLRSPGL
-2490 AFKIEYRNSNT
+2490 AFKIEYRNSST

-2509 IKVDGSSNTLYPRVV
+2509 IKVDGSNNILYPRVV

-2548 KAPPAPTRAVEDDR
+2548 KAQPAPPRLVEDER
-2562 LRSADPSTIFGKTK
+2562 LRAADPSTIFGKTK

-2619 GQFFTLSALFTNPEI
+2619 GQFFTVSALFTNPEI
-2634 SVQHTYSRE
+2634 SVKHTYSRE
-2643 PTGSLTMDSI
+2643 PTGSLAMDSI

-2677 TKAQVNA
+2677 TTAQVNA

-2697 IPPEMRQSS
+2697 IPPEMRHSPAAS
-2706 ATPAPNPSTEPQ
+2706 APTPSTEPQ

-2755 GRSTLNISNFWISS
+2755 GRSTLNISNFWVSS
-2769 KKASN
+2769 KKTSN

-2799 LQALKVRTSIKWPME
+2799 LQDLKVRTSIKWPME

-2823 QASLGFDC
+2823 QASLGFDH

-2839 YQAFAI
+2839 YQVFAI
-2845 INITAMDAMMYNVRD
+2845 MNITGADVMMYNVRD
-2860 LVQATGGDR
+2860 LSQATGSDR

-2884 ATSASQSLALYQA
+2884 ATSASQGLALYQA
-2897 IQRLIEEKQ
+2897 VQRLIEEKQ
-2906 TAYEASLK
+2906 AAYEASLK
-2914 ETERFLRRKP
+2914 ETERHLQRKSTTNP
-2924 TADPSALQRAINH
+2924 IALQRATNH
-2937 SPASEREETIKVPIR
+2937 SPASEKEETIKVPIH

-2960 LSAVHFG
+2960 LRAVHFG

-2980 VEAGDA
+2980 VEARDA
-2986 SARFSVVLDD
+2986 SARFSVVLDH

-3006 LGQLRVALSGVARPT
+3006 LGQLRVALSGAARPT

-3030 IDEVAASATASRG
+3030 IDEVAASATANRG
-3043 GLILGVPRTVVGM
+3043 GLILGVPRTVVSM

-3067 DHIFRSSFEGNIDV
+3067 DYIFRSSFEGNIDV

-3121 NQENEEGGGKISR
+3121 NQDPEDGGGRTPR
-3134 GEQDKITAVV
+3134 GEQEKITAVV

-3209 TKILGSSSI
+3209 TKILGSSTV